1 MSIKKLVPQSKDRVD
16 WEIEV
21 ANTLCDLID
30 CDYGDATGIMDVH
43 ADLIDG
49 LYAAGTK
56 PEEAAAKVSKAS
68 EV

>member
-1 MSIKKLVPQSKDRVD
+1 MSFKKIVPQSEDRVD

-21 ANTLCDLID
+21 ANALCDAID
-30 CDYGDATGIMDVH
+30 CDYGDATGIMEVH
-43 ADLIDG
+43 SDLIDG

-56 PEEAAAKVSKAS
+56 PEEAAAKVAKAS